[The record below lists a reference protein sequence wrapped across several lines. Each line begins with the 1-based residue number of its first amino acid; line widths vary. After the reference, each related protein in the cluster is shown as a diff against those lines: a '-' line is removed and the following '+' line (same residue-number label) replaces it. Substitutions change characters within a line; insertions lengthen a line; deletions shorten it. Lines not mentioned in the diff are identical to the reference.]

1 MLPIALN
8 QKPTTRHTRKHNT
21 TTQNIK
27 IPSAARVGL
36 LPVPLGTG
44 KLTIVNLNERCEG
57 LGICKRIVA
66 KIFCVVW
73 ILSKVGVEYSPSRH
87 AHDSVGAD
95 ARVAQEILAAE
106 RHLQKRRTSTL
117 HQILGRLRCSARI
130 STNFVGREPCADAG
144 RDFGDGASARL
155 AVGTFV
161 QKSLAIARGALAA
174 SDLGERSTELQL

>member
-73 ILSKVGVEYSPSRH
+73 ILSKVGVEYSPSGH

-117 HQILGRLRCSARI
+117 HQILGRWQCSARI
-130 STNFVGREPCADAG
+130 STNGLEPCVNAG
-144 RDFGDGASARL
+144 LNIGNGASARL
-155 AVGTFV
+155 AVGAIV
-161 QKSLAIARGALAA
+161 QKSLAIARGAFAA
-174 SDLGERSTELQL
+174 SDLGERSAELQL